1 MLAHREYHYFLLET
15 LFHLFQT
22 YSRSHLVYFVI
33 HLFSLIQKIL
43 IFTTPGLV
51 SGLHQTSKDQL
62 AVSQQ
67 HLQATK
73 AQTQQNQTQYETDQ
87 HHKCHQTFKTS
98 PYEEQKDINPDRA
111 TGTCKWVLDH
121 SQYHHWHEHS
131 GDDLL
136 WISADPGCGKSV
148 LAKSLVD
155 KELQNTNTHTVC
167 YFFFKENEM
176 QDSLTTALCALL
188 HQLFSKQR
196 QLIRHAV
203 PAWEKNA
210 GELVKGVSE
219 LWRIL
224 MAAATAPESHDV
236 TCVLD
241 ALDECKEADRHW
253 LIDRLAGFYANI
265 PLSTNVR
272 RGRLKFLVTSR
283 PYDDIQSKFQEIPQ
297 DLPTIRLQGEY
308 ENDQISDE
316 IDLVIPMR
324 MNKLAASLN
333 MKPHIKEQLETTM
346 LSMKNRTYLWLHLAL
361 NAFEVAYRDSSRHEQ
376 VLESL
381 PSSVEDAYEKILDKV
396 TKDQKGMS
404 EKVLM
409 IVIGARRPFNIQE
422 MAIALG
428 IATSSK
434 VDSLTNVTLDYSLL
448 EQKLRRWCGSFV
460 FFNHSR
466 IYLIHQTA
474 KEFLV
479 RRDGTPAPK
488 SAGWKHC
495 LDPVRI
501 EKEMTR
507 VCTELL
513 RLEEARTK
521 AQSLIDRLEDVR
533 KIADILDEHDSV
545 ESLVAYSAEYWPSH
559 FRDAHSLTNDLVMTT
574 ILRFYD
580 TNAGLHNLWFPIFWR
595 ASRPYKWRLP
605 QMNIIRLA
613 ALLGH
618 ERVLELM
625 LEAPKCREIE
635 ESDEEGRTALSWAS
649 EFGHE
654 KPVQMLLKA
663 GADVNNI
670 EKFYGGA
677 LYSASAEGHEKVVQ
691 MLLVAGADI
700 RAQSGEC
707 GSALLAASAGGHEKV
722 VQMLL
727 AAGADIK
734 AYTGKEGSA
743 LHAASVRGDKKAVQ
757 MLLAAGVGVNIQGGG
772 YGTALQAASARGD
785 KKIVQMLLEAGA
797 DVNIQGGYYGTAL
810 QAASAR
816 GDKKIV
822 QMLLEAGA
830 DANIQG
836 GHYGTAL
843 HAACIRDD
851 VDVVK
856 TLLERRAEV
865 NAQDRRD
872 GTALHAACVRG
883 DVDVV
888 KMLLE
893 HKAEVNA
900 QDRRDGTALYTAS
913 ERGDLN
919 VVKVLLEHG
928 ADVNFWNGERGAAL
942 HAAYEGKHQEVV
954 KLLLNRGACVNVA
967 DNLCGCSCIGI
978 RYASS
983 DVGLELSIK

>member
-1 MLAHREYHYFLLET
+1 
-15 LFHLFQT
+15 
-22 YSRSHLVYFVI
+22 
-33 HLFSLIQKIL
+33 
-43 IFTTPGLV
+43 
-51 SGLHQTSKDQL
+51 
-62 AVSQQ
+62 
-67 HLQATK
+67 
-73 AQTQQNQTQYETDQ
+73 
-87 HHKCHQTFKTS
+87 
-98 PYEEQKDINPDRA
+98 
-111 TGTCKWVLDH
+111 
-121 SQYHHWHEHS
+121 
-131 GDDLL
+131 
-136 WISADPGCGKSV
+136 
-148 LAKSLVD
+148 
-155 KELQNTNTHTVC
+155 
-167 YFFFKENEM
+167 M

-241 ALDECKEADRHW
+241 ALDECREADRHW
-253 LIDRLAGFYANI
+253 LIDRLAGFYTNI
-265 PLSTNVR
+265 PSLTNVR

-283 PYDDIQSKFQEIPQ
+283 PYDDIQSKFQEIPP
-297 DLPTIRLQGEY
+297 DLPAIRLQGEY
-308 ENDQISDE
+308 ENDQISHE
-316 IDLVIPMR
+316 IDLVIPTR

-333 MKPHIKEQLETTM
+333 MKPRIKEQLETVM

-396 TKDQKGMS
+396 TKDQKGIS
-404 EKVLM
+404 GKVLM
-409 IVIGARRPFNIQE
+409 IVIGARRPFSVQE

-428 IATSSK
+428 IATSSE
-434 VDSLTNVTLDYSLL
+434 VDSLTNVTLDHSLL
-448 EQKLRRWCGSFV
+448 EQKIRRWCGSFV

-479 RRDGTPAPK
+479 LRDGARAPK

-521 AQSLIDRLEDVR
+521 AQSLIDRFEGVR
-533 KIADILDEHDSV
+533 KIADILDENDSV
-545 ESLVAYSAEYWPSH
+545 ESLVAYSAEHWPSH

-580 TNAGLHNLWFPIFWR
+580 TNAGLYNLWFPIFWR
-595 ASRPYKWRLP
+595 ASRPYKRCLP
-605 QMNIIRLA
+605 EMNVIRLA

-625 LEAPKCREIE
+625 LEAPKRREID
-635 ESDEEGRTALSWAS
+635 ESDEEGRTALLWAS

-654 KPVQMLLKA
+654 KPVQMLLEA

-670 EKFYGGA
+670 EKFHGGA

-691 MLLVAGADI
+691 MLLVAGADV
-700 RAQSGEC
+700 RAQGGEY
-707 GSALLAASAGGHEKV
+707 GSALQAASAGGHGKV

-743 LHAASVRGDKKAVQ
+743 LHEASVRGDKKAVQ
-757 MLLAAGVGVNIQGGG
+757 VLLAAGVEVNVQGGE
-772 YGTALQAASARGD
+772 YGTALQAASAGGD
-785 KKIVQMLLEAGA
+785 KEVVQMLLEAGA
-797 DVNIQGGYYGTAL
+797 DVNIQGG
-810 QAASAR
+810 
-816 GDKKIV
+816 
-822 QMLLEAGA
+822 
-830 DANIQG
+830 
-836 GHYGTAL
+836 HYGTAL
-843 HAACIRDD
+843 RATSVRGDPDI
-851 VDVVK
+851 VQV
-856 TLLERRAEV
+856 LLEHGADV
-865 NAQDRRD
+865 NAQ
-872 GTALHAACVRG
+872 GGLFSTALHAASIRG
-883 DVDVV
+883 GVDVV
-888 KMLLE
+888 KVLLE

-900 QDRRDGTALYTAS
+900 RDRWDRTALYVAS
-913 ERGDLN
+913 KRGDLN
-919 VVKVLLEHG
+919 MVKVLLEHG
-928 ADVNFWNGERGAAL
+928 ADVNAWNGEYGAAL
-942 HAAYEGKHQEVV
+942 HAAFEGKHQEVV
-954 KLLLNRGACVNVA
+954 KLLLNHGACVNVA
-967 DNLCGCSCIGI
+967 DSLCGCSCIGI
-978 RYASS
+978 RYAKFRCKFKT
-983 DVGLELSIK
+983 LCR